1 MSLSPVALLLVLF
14 MPLEACSQ
22 QFAGMASQSGSD
34 YPDHSCMYAGTL
46 YSPGAEICVVGTPQN
61 AKTIFCTSDP
71 ANLEVKRTGRSAWAE
86 GGHVCR

>member
-1 MSLSPVALLLVLF
+1 MTLNPIAISLILF

-22 QFAGMASQSGSD
+22 QFLGASQASAD

-61 AKTIFCTSDP
+61 SKTIFCTSDP